1 MGILEDGA
9 LSISDRVVD
18 NRDAVDLG
26 NDLEFYNGRH

>member
-9 LSISDRVVD
+9 LSISDIVVD